1 MNKSKLNIIG
11 MIVFFLIIIA
21 LIARDV
27 LEKKSLNQES
37 RFTIGVITKIE
48 PNGNSG
54 YRIYFNYYVLDKK
67 YEAFGG
73 IYKWDN
79 DLIGKH
85 FYIRFSPSNPDNCE
99 LLLEKP
105 VRSDVKNA
113 PPEGWERIPE

>member
-48 PNGNSG
+48 PNMRSG

-79 DLIGKH
+79 DLIGKR